1 VFAGCESLENIVIPE
16 GVTSIKY
23 RAFDGCDNL
32 QYAIIPASVTS
43 IEDGAFETGRR
54 DRDLLIYC
62 KEGTCAESYAKEND
76 ISYAYGNTA
85 KKRQTITANDFEK
98 MYGDES
104 FYIQAATDGDG
115 KLTYKV
121 KDESVVT
128 VSADGKVTIKGTGTT
143 DVVITAARTDAY
155 EWASKTIHI
164 SVRGEKDRRMQS
176 LSDLAGRLLEG
187 KGQTDS
193 LSGPDGSIRQSAD
206 TYERITEQLESF
218 YETPQETAG
227 GLEQKVDEL
236 NRRLEEAEAENRRAE
251 SRERMMEQ
259 SYRMAAR
266 YLSPKPEATPGE
278 AEEEEKP
285 EPVPVSR
292 AESGTTSALEQPLAD
307 SAFVA
312 SLVVERNYGFNTA
325 VGSSYRMG
333 MNTIPACI
341 SESQTLEQGG
351 RVKLRLLEPL
361 QAGSVTVPANSL
373 VTGTADIRGERL
385 DILVSSIEYAG
396 NIIPV
401 ELATYD
407 IDGQRGIFVPGSESR
422 TAAKEVL
429 GDVSQ
434 SMGGSIS
441 FAGSAGQQVA
451 MDLTRGVLQGGT
463 RFISQRVKAVK
474 VKLKA
479 GYKVLLVTKKQ

>member
-1 VFAGCESLENIVIPE
+1 MENRKSNMEEEHVPAGEALEGTRPAETAAAPPREKKPEKRLSEEEILRRRKFIVIPVFVLVFLAVLYLIFAPSGDSGETAAGGSGFNVNVPEPTAVQLE
-16 GVTSIKY
+16 GNK
-23 RAFDGCDNL
+23 
-32 QYAIIPASVTS
+32 
-43 IEDGAFETGRR
+43 
-54 DRDLLIYC
+54 
-62 KEGTCAESYAKEND
+62 
-76 ISYAYGNTA
+76 
-85 KKRQTITANDFEK
+85 
-98 MYGDES
+98 
-104 FYIQAATDGDG
+104 
-115 KLTYKV
+115 
-121 KDESVVT
+121 
-128 VSADGKVTIKGTGTT
+128 T
-143 DVVITAARTDAY
+143 DVYERQQARQ
-155 EWASKTIHI
+155 
-164 SVRGEKDRRMQS
+164 EKDGRTLS

-187 KGQTDS
+187 KGQADS
-193 LSGPDGSIRQSAD
+193 VPSPDGNIGQVAD
-206 TYERITEQLESF
+206 TYEKITEQLESF
-218 YETPQETAG
+218 YETPQETTG
-227 GLEQKVDEL
+227 GALEQKVDEL

-259 SYRMAAR
+259 SYRMAAK
-266 YLSPKPEATPGE
+266 YLNPKPETTPDE
-278 AEEEEKP
+278 VVEEEKP

-292 AESGTTSALEQPLAD
+292 VESGTTSALEQPLTD

-312 SLVVERNYGFNTA
+312 SLAVERNYGFNTA

-351 RVKLRLLEPL
+351 RVKLRLLAPL

-401 ELATYD
+401 QLATYD

-434 SMGGSIS
+434 GMGGSIS

-474 VKLKA
+474 VKLKD

>member
-1 VFAGCESLENIVIPE
+1 
-16 GVTSIKY
+16 
-23 RAFDGCDNL
+23 
-32 QYAIIPASVTS
+32 
-43 IEDGAFETGRR
+43 
-54 DRDLLIYC
+54 
-62 KEGTCAESYAKEND
+62 
-76 ISYAYGNTA
+76 
-85 KKRQTITANDFEK
+85 
-98 MYGDES
+98 
-104 FYIQAATDGDG
+104 
-115 KLTYKV
+115 
-121 KDESVVT
+121 
-128 VSADGKVTIKGTGTT
+128 
-143 DVVITAARTDAY
+143 
-155 EWASKTIHI
+155 
-164 SVRGEKDRRMQS
+164 
-176 LSDLAGRLLEG
+176 
-187 KGQTDS
+187 
-193 LSGPDGSIRQSAD
+193 
-206 TYERITEQLESF
+206 
-218 YETPQETAG
+218 
-227 GLEQKVDEL
+227 
-236 NRRLEEAEAENRRAE
+236 
-251 SRERMMEQ
+251 MMEQ

-266 YLSPKPEATPGE
+266 YLTPNPEGSPGE
-278 AEEEEKP
+278 AKEEEKP

-292 AESGTTSALEQPLAD
+292 AESGTTSSLEQPLTD

-312 SLVVERNYGFNTA
+312 SLAVERNYGFNTA

-333 MNTIPACI
+333 TNTIPACI

>member
-1 VFAGCESLENIVIPE
+1 MEEEHVPAGEALEGTRPAETAAAPPREKKPEKRLSEEEILRRRKFIVIPVFVLVFLAVLYLIFAPSGDSGETAAGGSGFNVNVPEPTAVQLE
-16 GVTSIKY
+16 GNK
-23 RAFDGCDNL
+23 
-32 QYAIIPASVTS
+32 
-43 IEDGAFETGRR
+43 
-54 DRDLLIYC
+54 
-62 KEGTCAESYAKEND
+62 
-76 ISYAYGNTA
+76 
-85 KKRQTITANDFEK
+85 
-98 MYGDES
+98 
-104 FYIQAATDGDG
+104 
-115 KLTYKV
+115 
-121 KDESVVT
+121 
-128 VSADGKVTIKGTGTT
+128 T
-143 DVVITAARTDAY
+143 DVYERQQARQ
-155 EWASKTIHI
+155 
-164 SVRGEKDRRMQS
+164 EKDGRTLS

-187 KGQTDS
+187 KGQADS
-193 LSGPDGSIRQSAD
+193 VPSPDGNIGQVAD
-206 TYERITEQLESF
+206 TYEKITEQLESF
-218 YETPQETAG
+218 YETPQETTG
-227 GLEQKVDEL
+227 GALEQKVDEL

-259 SYRMAAR
+259 SYRMAAK
-266 YLSPKPEATPGE
+266 YLNPKPETTPDE
-278 AEEEEKP
+278 VVEEEKP

-292 AESGTTSALEQPLAD
+292 VESGTTSALEQPLTD

-312 SLVVERNYGFNTA
+312 SLAVERNYGFNTA

-351 RVKLRLLEPL
+351 RVKLRLLAPL

-401 ELATYD
+401 QLATYD

-434 SMGGSIS
+434 GMGGSIS

-479 GYKVLLVTKKQ
+479 GYKMLLVTKKQ

>member
-1 VFAGCESLENIVIPE
+1 MEEEHVPAGEAQEGARPAEAGVIPSEGTKPGKRLSEEEILRRRKYIVIPAFVLVFLAVLCLIFAPSGDSGETAAGGSGFNVNVPEPTTVQLE
-16 GVTSIKY
+16 GNK
-23 RAFDGCDNL
+23 
-32 QYAIIPASVTS
+32 
-43 IEDGAFETGRR
+43 
-54 DRDLLIYC
+54 
-62 KEGTCAESYAKEND
+62 
-76 ISYAYGNTA
+76 
-85 KKRQTITANDFEK
+85 
-98 MYGDES
+98 
-104 FYIQAATDGDG
+104 
-115 KLTYKV
+115 
-121 KDESVVT
+121 
-128 VSADGKVTIKGTGTT
+128 T
-143 DVVITAARTDAY
+143 DVYERQQAR
-155 EWASKTIHI
+155 
-164 SVRGEKDRRMQS
+164 REKDRRMQS

-187 KGQTDS
+187 KKGADS
-193 LSGPDGSIRQSAD
+193 IPSPDGSIRQSAD
-206 TYERITEQLESF
+206 TYGQIAGQLESF
-218 YETPQETAG
+218 YETPQATTGA
-227 GLEQKVDEL
+227 LEQKVEEL
-236 NRRLEEAEAENRRAE
+236 SRRLEEAEAENRRTG
-251 SRERMMEQ
+251 SREEMMEQ

-266 YLSPKPEATPGE
+266 YLNPKPETTPDE
-278 AEEEEKP
+278 VEEEKP

-292 AESGTTSALEQPLAD
+292 VETGTTSALEQPLTD

-312 SLVVERNYGFNTA
+312 SLAVERNYGFNTA

-351 RVKLRLLEPL
+351 RVKLRLLAPL

-401 ELATYD
+401 QLATYD
-407 IDGQRGIFVPGSESR
+407 IDGQRGIFVPGSENR

-434 SMGGSIS
+434 GMGGSIS

>member
-1 VFAGCESLENIVIPE
+1 MVFLAVLCLIFAPSGDSGETAAGGSGFNVNVPEPTTVQLE
-16 GVTSIKY
+16 
-23 RAFDGCDNL
+23 
-32 QYAIIPASVTS
+32 
-43 IEDGAFETGRR
+43 
-54 DRDLLIYC
+54 
-62 KEGTCAESYAKEND
+62 
-76 ISYAYGNTA
+76 GN
-85 KKRQTITANDFEK
+85 K
-98 MYGDES
+98 
-104 FYIQAATDGDG
+104 
-115 KLTYKV
+115 
-121 KDESVVT
+121 
-128 VSADGKVTIKGTGTT
+128 T
-143 DVVITAARTDAY
+143 DVYERQQAR
-155 EWASKTIHI
+155 
-164 SVRGEKDRRMQS
+164 REKDRRMQS

-187 KGQTDS
+187 KKGADS
-193 LSGPDGSIRQSAD
+193 IPSPDGSIRQSAD
-206 TYERITEQLESF
+206 TYGQIAGQLESF
-218 YETPQETAG
+218 YETPQATTGA
-227 GLEQKVDEL
+227 LEQKVEEL
-236 NRRLEEAEAENRRAE
+236 SRRLEEAEAENRRTG
-251 SRERMMEQ
+251 SREEMMEQ

-266 YLSPKPEATPGE
+266 YLNPKPETTPDE
-278 AEEEEKP
+278 VEEEKP

-292 AESGTTSALEQPLAD
+292 VETGTTSALEQPLTD

-312 SLVVERNYGFNTA
+312 SLAVERNYGFNTA

-351 RVKLRLLEPL
+351 RVKLRLLAPL

-401 ELATYD
+401 QLATYD

-434 SMGGSIS
+434 GMGGSIS

>member
-1 VFAGCESLENIVIPE
+1 MEEEHVPAGEAQEGTRPAEAGGIPSEGTKPGKRLSEEEILRRRKYIVIPAFVLVFLAVLCLIFAPSGDSGETAAGGSGFNVNVPEPTTVQLE
-16 GVTSIKY
+16 GNK
-23 RAFDGCDNL
+23 
-32 QYAIIPASVTS
+32 
-43 IEDGAFETGRR
+43 
-54 DRDLLIYC
+54 
-62 KEGTCAESYAKEND
+62 
-76 ISYAYGNTA
+76 
-85 KKRQTITANDFEK
+85 
-98 MYGDES
+98 
-104 FYIQAATDGDG
+104 
-115 KLTYKV
+115 
-121 KDESVVT
+121 
-128 VSADGKVTIKGTGTT
+128 T
-143 DVVITAARTDAY
+143 DVYERQQAR
-155 EWASKTIHI
+155 
-164 SVRGEKDRRMQS
+164 REKDRRMQS

-187 KGQTDS
+187 KKGADS
-193 LSGPDGSIRQSAD
+193 IPSPNGSIRQSAD
-206 TYERITEQLESF
+206 TYGQIAGQLESF
-218 YETPQETAG
+218 YETPQATTG
-227 GLEQKVDEL
+227 TLEQKVEEL
-236 NRRLEEAEAENRRAE
+236 SRRLEEAEAENRRAG
-251 SRERMMEQ
+251 SREEMMEQ

-266 YLSPKPEATPGE
+266 YLNPKPEATPDE
-278 AEEEEKP
+278 VEEEKP

-292 AESGTTSALEQPLAD
+292 VETGTTSALEQPLTD

-312 SLVVERNYGFNTA
+312 SLAVERNYGFNTA

-351 RVKLRLLEPL
+351 RVKLRLLAPL

-401 ELATYD
+401 QLATYD

-434 SMGGSIS
+434 GMGGSIS

>member
-1 VFAGCESLENIVIPE
+1 MEEEHVSSGEVLESTRSDETGIIPSEGTKPEKRLSGEEILRRRKYIVIPVFVLVFLAVLYLIFAPS
-16 GVTSIKY
+16 G
-23 RAFDGCDNL
+23 G
-32 QYAIIPASVTS
+32 SV
-43 IEDGAFETGRR
+43 
-54 DRDLLIYC
+54 
-62 KEGTCAESYAKEND
+62 
-76 ISYAYGNTA
+76 NTA
-85 KKRQTITANDFEK
+85 TGSSGFNVNVPDPTVVQLEDSKR
-98 MYGDES
+98 
-104 FYIQAATDGDG
+104 
-115 KLTYKV
+115 
-121 KDESVVT
+121 
-128 VSADGKVTIKGTGTT
+128 
-143 DVVITAARTDAY
+143 DAY
-155 EWASKTIHI
+155 EKLQN
-164 SVRGEKDRRMQS
+164 RQEKDRWTLS

-187 KGQTDS
+187 KGETDS
-193 LSGPDGSIRQSAD
+193 VSNPDGSIGQSAD
-206 TYERITEQLESF
+206 TYGKITEQLESF
-218 YETPQETAG
+218 YETPQETTS

-236 NRRLEEAEAENRRAE
+236 NRRLEEAEAENRRTE

-259 SYRMAAR
+259 SYRMAAK
-266 YLSPKPEATPGE
+266 YLNPKPEAMLGE

-292 AESGTTSALEQPLAD
+292 VESGTTSALEQPMTD

-312 SLVVERNYGFNTA
+312 SLAVERNYGFNTA

-341 SESQTLEQGG
+341 SENQTLEQGG

-361 QAGSVTVPANSL
+361 QAGNVTVPANSL

-401 ELATYD
+401 QLATYD

-422 TAAKEVL
+422 TAAKEVM

>member
-1 VFAGCESLENIVIPE
+1 MENRKSNMEEEHVPAGEALEGTRPAEAAAAPPREKKPEKRLSEEEILRRRKFIVIPVFVLVFLAVLYLIFAPSGDSGETAAGGSGFNVNVPEPTTVQLE
-16 GVTSIKY
+16 GNK
-23 RAFDGCDNL
+23 
-32 QYAIIPASVTS
+32 
-43 IEDGAFETGRR
+43 
-54 DRDLLIYC
+54 
-62 KEGTCAESYAKEND
+62 
-76 ISYAYGNTA
+76 
-85 KKRQTITANDFEK
+85 
-98 MYGDES
+98 
-104 FYIQAATDGDG
+104 
-115 KLTYKV
+115 
-121 KDESVVT
+121 
-128 VSADGKVTIKGTGTT
+128 T
-143 DVVITAARTDAY
+143 DVYERQQARQ
-155 EWASKTIHI
+155 
-164 SVRGEKDRRMQS
+164 EKDGRTLS

-187 KGQTDS
+187 KGQADS
-193 LSGPDGSIRQSAD
+193 VSSPDGNIGQVAD
-206 TYERITEQLESF
+206 TYEKITEQLESF
-218 YETPQETAG
+218 YETPQETTCGA
-227 GLEQKVDEL
+227 LEQKVDEL
-236 NRRLEEAEAENRRAE
+236 NRLLEETEAKNRRAE

-266 YLSPKPEATPGE
+266 YLNPKPEATPDE
-278 AEEEEKP
+278 VMEEEKP

-292 AESGTTSALEQPLAD
+292 VESGTTSALEQPLTD
-307 SAFVA
+307 SALVA
-312 SLVVERNYGFNTA
+312 SLAAERNYGFNTA

-361 QAGSVTVPANSL
+361 RAGSVTVPANSL

-401 ELATYD
+401 QLATYD

-434 SMGGSIS
+434 GMGGSIS

>member
-1 VFAGCESLENIVIPE
+1 MEEEHVPAGEAQEGARPAEAGVIPSEGTKPGKRLSEEEILRRRKYIVIPAFVLVFLAVLCLIFAPSGDSGETAAGGSGFNVNVPEPTTVQLE
-16 GVTSIKY
+16 GNK
-23 RAFDGCDNL
+23 
-32 QYAIIPASVTS
+32 
-43 IEDGAFETGRR
+43 
-54 DRDLLIYC
+54 
-62 KEGTCAESYAKEND
+62 
-76 ISYAYGNTA
+76 
-85 KKRQTITANDFEK
+85 
-98 MYGDES
+98 
-104 FYIQAATDGDG
+104 
-115 KLTYKV
+115 
-121 KDESVVT
+121 
-128 VSADGKVTIKGTGTT
+128 T
-143 DVVITAARTDAY
+143 DVYERQQAR
-155 EWASKTIHI
+155 
-164 SVRGEKDRRMQS
+164 REKDRRMQS

-187 KGQTDS
+187 KKGADS
-193 LSGPDGSIRQSAD
+193 IPSPDGSIRQSAD
-206 TYERITEQLESF
+206 TYGQIAGQLESF
-218 YETPQETAG
+218 YETPQATTGA
-227 GLEQKVDEL
+227 LEQKVEEL
-236 NRRLEEAEAENRRAE
+236 SRRLEEAEAENRRTG
-251 SRERMMEQ
+251 SREEMMEQ

-266 YLSPKPEATPGE
+266 YLNPKPETTPDE
-278 AEEEEKP
+278 VEEEKP

-292 AESGTTSALEQPLAD
+292 VETGTTSALEQPLTD

-312 SLVVERNYGFNTA
+312 SLAVERNYGFNTA

-351 RVKLRLLEPL
+351 RVKLRLLAPL

-373 VTGTADIRGERL
+373 VTGPADIGGERL
-385 DILVSSIEYAG
+385 DILVRSIEYAG

-401 ELATYD
+401 QLATYD

-434 SMGGSIS
+434 GMGGSIS

-479 GYKVLLVTKKQ
+479 GYRVLLVTKKQ

>member
-1 VFAGCESLENIVIPE
+1 
-16 GVTSIKY
+16 
-23 RAFDGCDNL
+23 
-32 QYAIIPASVTS
+32 
-43 IEDGAFETGRR
+43 
-54 DRDLLIYC
+54 
-62 KEGTCAESYAKEND
+62 
-76 ISYAYGNTA
+76 
-85 KKRQTITANDFEK
+85 
-98 MYGDES
+98 M
-104 FYIQAATDGDG
+104 
-115 KLTYKV
+115 
-121 KDESVVT
+121 
-128 VSADGKVTIKGTGTT
+128 
-143 DVVITAARTDAY
+143 
-155 EWASKTIHI
+155 
-164 SVRGEKDRRMQS
+164 
-176 LSDLAGRLLEG
+176 
-187 KGQTDS
+187 
-193 LSGPDGSIRQSAD
+193 
-206 TYERITEQLESF
+206 
-218 YETPQETAG
+218 
-227 GLEQKVDEL
+227 
-236 NRRLEEAEAENRRAE
+236 
-251 SRERMMEQ
+251 
-259 SYRMAAR
+259 
-266 YLSPKPEATPGE
+266 
-278 AEEEEKP
+278 
-285 EPVPVSR
+285 
-292 AESGTTSALEQPLAD
+292 
-307 SAFVA
+307 
-312 SLVVERNYGFNTA
+312 ERNYGFNTA

-341 SESQTLEQGG
+341 SESQILEQGG
-351 RVKLRLLEPL
+351 RVKLRLLESL

-429 GDVSQ
+429 GDMSQ

>member
-1 VFAGCESLENIVIPE
+1 MEEEHVPAGEAQEGTRPAEAGVIPSEGTKPGKRLSEEEILRRRKYIVIPAFVLVFLAVLCLIFAPSGDSGETAAGGSGFNVNVPEPTTVQLE
-16 GVTSIKY
+16 GNK
-23 RAFDGCDNL
+23 
-32 QYAIIPASVTS
+32 
-43 IEDGAFETGRR
+43 
-54 DRDLLIYC
+54 
-62 KEGTCAESYAKEND
+62 
-76 ISYAYGNTA
+76 
-85 KKRQTITANDFEK
+85 
-98 MYGDES
+98 
-104 FYIQAATDGDG
+104 
-115 KLTYKV
+115 
-121 KDESVVT
+121 
-128 VSADGKVTIKGTGTT
+128 T
-143 DVVITAARTDAY
+143 DVYERLQAR
-155 EWASKTIHI
+155 
-164 SVRGEKDRRMQS
+164 REKDRRMQS

-187 KGQTDS
+187 KKGADS
-193 LSGPDGSIRQSAD
+193 IPSPNGSIRQSAD
-206 TYERITEQLESF
+206 TYGQIAGQLESF
-218 YETPQETAG
+218 YETPQATTGA
-227 GLEQKVDEL
+227 LEQKVEEL
-236 NRRLEEAEAENRRAE
+236 SRRLEEAEAENRRTG
-251 SRERMMEQ
+251 SREEMMEQ

-266 YLSPKPEATPGE
+266 YLNPKPEATPDE
-278 AEEEEKP
+278 VEEEKP

-292 AESGTTSALEQPLAD
+292 VETGTTSALEQPLTD

-312 SLVVERNYGFNTA
+312 SLAVERNYGFNTA

-351 RVKLRLLEPL
+351 RVKLRLLAPL

-401 ELATYD
+401 QLATYD

-434 SMGGSIS
+434 GMGGSIS

>member
-1 VFAGCESLENIVIPE
+1 MAGSSGFNVNVPEPTTVQLE
-16 GVTSIKY
+16 
-23 RAFDGCDNL
+23 
-32 QYAIIPASVTS
+32 
-43 IEDGAFETGRR
+43 
-54 DRDLLIYC
+54 
-62 KEGTCAESYAKEND
+62 
-76 ISYAYGNTA
+76 GN
-85 KKRQTITANDFEK
+85 K
-98 MYGDES
+98 
-104 FYIQAATDGDG
+104 
-115 KLTYKV
+115 
-121 KDESVVT
+121 
-128 VSADGKVTIKGTGTT
+128 T
-143 DVVITAARTDAY
+143 DVY
-155 EWASKTIHI
+155 ERQQ
-164 SVRGEKDRRMQS
+164 VRREKDRRMQS

-193 LSGPDGSIRQSAD
+193 VTAPNGSIRQSAD
-206 TYERITEQLESF
+206 TYEKITEQLESF

-236 NRRLEEAEAENRRAE
+236 NRRLEEAENRRAE

-266 YLSPKPEATPGE
+266 YLTPNPEGSPGE
-278 AEEEEKP
+278 AKEEEKP

-292 AESGTTSALEQPLAD
+292 AESGTTSALEQPLTD

-312 SLVVERNYGFNTA
+312 SLAVERNYGFNTA

-429 GDVSQ
+429 GDVNQ

>member
-1 VFAGCESLENIVIPE
+1 MRRRKYIVIPVFVLVFLAVLCLIFTPSGSSGETVE
-16 GVTSIKY
+16 GGSEFNVNVPDPT
-23 RAFDGCDNL
+23 AVQL
-32 QYAIIPASVTS
+32 
-43 IEDGAFETGRR
+43 E
-54 DRDLLIYC
+54 
-62 KEGTCAESYAKEND
+62 ES
-76 ISYAYGNTA
+76 
-85 KKRQTITANDFEK
+85 KR
-98 MYGDES
+98 
-104 FYIQAATDGDG
+104 
-115 KLTYKV
+115 
-121 KDESVVT
+121 
-128 VSADGKVTIKGTGTT
+128 
-143 DVVITAARTDAY
+143 DAY
-155 EWASKTIHI
+155 EKQQA
-164 SVRGEKDRRMQS
+164 RQEKDRRMLS

-193 LSGPDGSIRQSAD
+193 VSDPNGSIRQSAD
-206 TYERITEQLESF
+206 TYESITKQLESF
-218 YETPQETAG
+218 YEMPQERAG
-227 GLEQKVDEL
+227 SLEEKVDEL
-236 NRRLEEAEAENRRAE
+236 SLRLEEAEAENRRAE

-259 SYRMAAR
+259 SYRMAAK
-266 YLSPKPEATPGE
+266 YLNTQPETTSSKT
-278 AEEEEKP
+278 EEENP

-292 AESGTTSALEQPLAD
+292 VETGTTSALEQPVTD

-312 SLVVERNYGFNTA
+312 SLAVERNYGFNTA
-325 VGSSYRMG
+325 VGSGYRMG

-341 SESQTLEQGG
+341 SESQTIEQGG

-361 QAGSVTVPANSL
+361 QAGNVTVPANSL

-401 ELATYD
+401 QLATYD

-422 TAAKEVL
+422 TAVKEVA

-463 RFISQRVKAVK
+463 RFISQRVKAVR

>member
-1 VFAGCESLENIVIPE
+1 MEEEHVPAGEAQEGARPAEAGVIPSEGTKPGKRLSEEEILRRRKYIVIPAFVLVFLAVLCLIFAPSGDSGETAAGGSVFNVNVPEPTTVQLE
-16 GVTSIKY
+16 GNK
-23 RAFDGCDNL
+23 
-32 QYAIIPASVTS
+32 
-43 IEDGAFETGRR
+43 
-54 DRDLLIYC
+54 
-62 KEGTCAESYAKEND
+62 
-76 ISYAYGNTA
+76 
-85 KKRQTITANDFEK
+85 
-98 MYGDES
+98 
-104 FYIQAATDGDG
+104 
-115 KLTYKV
+115 
-121 KDESVVT
+121 
-128 VSADGKVTIKGTGTT
+128 T
-143 DVVITAARTDAY
+143 DVYERQQAR
-155 EWASKTIHI
+155 
-164 SVRGEKDRRMQS
+164 REKDRRMQS

-187 KGQTDS
+187 KKGADS
-193 LSGPDGSIRQSAD
+193 IPSPDGSIRQSAD
-206 TYERITEQLESF
+206 TYGQIAGQLESF
-218 YETPQETAG
+218 YETPQATTGA
-227 GLEQKVDEL
+227 LEQKVEEL
-236 NRRLEEAEAENRRAE
+236 SRRLEEAEAENRRTG
-251 SRERMMEQ
+251 SREEMMEQ

-266 YLSPKPEATPGE
+266 YLNPKPETTPDE
-278 AEEEEKP
+278 VEEEKP

-292 AESGTTSALEQPLAD
+292 VETGTTSALEQPLTD

-312 SLVVERNYGFNTA
+312 SLAVERNYGFNTA

-351 RVKLRLLEPL
+351 RVKLRLLAPL

-401 ELATYD
+401 QLATYD

-434 SMGGSIS
+434 GMGGSIS

>member
-1 VFAGCESLENIVIPE
+1 MEEGHVPAGEAPEGTRPAEAGDIPSKGTKPEKRLSGEEILRRRKYIVIPVFVLVFLAVLYWIFAPSGDNGETVAGGSGFNVNVPDPAAVQLE
-16 GVTSIKY
+16 GNK
-23 RAFDGCDNL
+23 
-32 QYAIIPASVTS
+32 
-43 IEDGAFETGRR
+43 
-54 DRDLLIYC
+54 
-62 KEGTCAESYAKEND
+62 
-76 ISYAYGNTA
+76 
-85 KKRQTITANDFEK
+85 
-98 MYGDES
+98 
-104 FYIQAATDGDG
+104 
-115 KLTYKV
+115 
-121 KDESVVT
+121 
-128 VSADGKVTIKGTGTT
+128 T
-143 DVVITAARTDAY
+143 DVY
-155 EWASKTIHI
+155 ERQQ
-164 SVRGEKDRRMQS
+164 VRREKDRRMQS

-193 LSGPDGSIRQSAD
+193 VSGPDGSIRQSAD

-218 YETPQETAG
+218 YETPQGTADG
-227 GLEQKVDEL
+227 TLKEKVDEL
-236 NRRLEEAEAENRRAE
+236 SLRLEEAEAENRRAE

-266 YLSPKPEATPGE
+266 YLTPNPEGSPGE
-278 AEEEEKP
+278 AKEEEKP

-292 AESGTTSALEQPLAD
+292 AESGTTSALEQPLTD

-312 SLVVERNYGFNTA
+312 SLAVERNYGFNTA

-341 SESQTLEQGG
+341 SENQTLEQGG

-361 QAGSVTVPANSL
+361 QAGSVTILANSL

>member
-1 VFAGCESLENIVIPE
+1 MNVPEPTAVQLE
-16 GVTSIKY
+16 
-23 RAFDGCDNL
+23 
-32 QYAIIPASVTS
+32 
-43 IEDGAFETGRR
+43 
-54 DRDLLIYC
+54 
-62 KEGTCAESYAKEND
+62 
-76 ISYAYGNTA
+76 GN
-85 KKRQTITANDFEK
+85 K
-98 MYGDES
+98 
-104 FYIQAATDGDG
+104 
-115 KLTYKV
+115 
-121 KDESVVT
+121 
-128 VSADGKVTIKGTGTT
+128 T
-143 DVVITAARTDAY
+143 DVY
-155 EWASKTIHI
+155 ERQQ
-164 SVRGEKDRRMQS
+164 VRREKDRRMQS

-193 LSGPDGSIRQSAD
+193 VSGPDGSIRQSAD

-236 NRRLEEAEAENRRAE
+236 NRRLEEAENRRAE

-266 YLSPKPEATPGE
+266 YLNPKPETTPGE
-278 AEEEEKP
+278 TEEEEKP

-292 AESGTTSALEQPLAD
+292 AESGTTSSLEQPLTD

-312 SLVVERNYGFNTA
+312 SLAVERNYGFNTA

-333 MNTIPACI
+333 TNTIPACI

-361 QAGSVTVPANSL
+361 QAGSATVPANSL

-434 SMGGSIS
+434 GIGGSIS

-474 VKLKA
+474 VK
-479 GYKVLLVTKKQ
+479 

>member
-1 VFAGCESLENIVIPE
+1 MEEEHVPAGEAQEGARPAEAGVIPSEGTKPGKRLSEEEILRRRKYIVIPAFVLVFLAVLCLIFAPSGDSGETAAGGSGFNVNVPEPTTVQLE
-16 GVTSIKY
+16 GNK
-23 RAFDGCDNL
+23 
-32 QYAIIPASVTS
+32 
-43 IEDGAFETGRR
+43 
-54 DRDLLIYC
+54 
-62 KEGTCAESYAKEND
+62 
-76 ISYAYGNTA
+76 
-85 KKRQTITANDFEK
+85 
-98 MYGDES
+98 
-104 FYIQAATDGDG
+104 
-115 KLTYKV
+115 
-121 KDESVVT
+121 
-128 VSADGKVTIKGTGTT
+128 T
-143 DVVITAARTDAY
+143 DVYERQQAR
-155 EWASKTIHI
+155 
-164 SVRGEKDRRMQS
+164 REKDRRMQS

-187 KGQTDS
+187 KKGADS
-193 LSGPDGSIRQSAD
+193 IPSPDGSIRQSAD
-206 TYERITEQLESF
+206 TYGQIAGQLESF
-218 YETPQETAG
+218 YETPQATTGA
-227 GLEQKVDEL
+227 LEQKVEEL
-236 NRRLEEAEAENRRAE
+236 SRRLEEAEAENRRTG
-251 SRERMMEQ
+251 SREEMMEQ

-266 YLSPKPEATPGE
+266 YLNPKPETTPDE
-278 AEEEEKP
+278 VEEEKP

-292 AESGTTSALEQPLAD
+292 VETGTTSALEQPLTD

-312 SLVVERNYGFNTA
+312 SLAVERNYGFNTA

-351 RVKLRLLEPL
+351 RVKLRLLAPL

-401 ELATYD
+401 QLATYD

>member
-1 VFAGCESLENIVIPE
+1 MAGGSGFNVNVPDPAAVQLE
-16 GVTSIKY
+16 
-23 RAFDGCDNL
+23 
-32 QYAIIPASVTS
+32 
-43 IEDGAFETGRR
+43 
-54 DRDLLIYC
+54 
-62 KEGTCAESYAKEND
+62 EN
-76 ISYAYGNTA
+76 
-85 KKRQTITANDFEK
+85 K
-98 MYGDES
+98 
-104 FYIQAATDGDG
+104 
-115 KLTYKV
+115 
-121 KDESVVT
+121 
-128 VSADGKVTIKGTGTT
+128 T
-143 DVVITAARTDAY
+143 DVYERQQAR
-155 EWASKTIHI
+155 
-164 SVRGEKDRRMQS
+164 REKDRRMQS

-187 KGQTDS
+187 KGQTDGV
-193 LSGPDGSIRQSAD
+193 SGPDGSIRQSAD
-206 TYERITEQLESF
+206 TYERITEQLETF

-266 YLSPKPEATPGE
+266 YLTPNPEGSPGE
-278 AEEEEKP
+278 AKEEEKP

-307 SAFVA
+307 SAFVT

-341 SESQTLEQGG
+341 SENQTLEQGG

-361 QAGSVTVPANSL
+361 QAGSVTIPANSL

>member
-1 VFAGCESLENIVIPE
+1 MEEEHVPAGEAPEGTRPAEAGVIPSERIKPGKRLSEEEILRRRKYIVIPAFVLVFLVVLYLIFAPSGDSGETAAGGSGFNVNVPEPTTVQLE
-16 GVTSIKY
+16 GNK
-23 RAFDGCDNL
+23 
-32 QYAIIPASVTS
+32 
-43 IEDGAFETGRR
+43 
-54 DRDLLIYC
+54 
-62 KEGTCAESYAKEND
+62 
-76 ISYAYGNTA
+76 
-85 KKRQTITANDFEK
+85 
-98 MYGDES
+98 
-104 FYIQAATDGDG
+104 
-115 KLTYKV
+115 
-121 KDESVVT
+121 
-128 VSADGKVTIKGTGTT
+128 T
-143 DVVITAARTDAY
+143 DVYERQQAR
-155 EWASKTIHI
+155 
-164 SVRGEKDRRMQS
+164 REKDRRMQS

-187 KGQTDS
+187 KKGADS
-193 LSGPDGSIRQSAD
+193 IPSPDGSIRQSAD
-206 TYERITEQLESF
+206 TYGQIAGQLESF
-218 YETPQETAG
+218 YETPQATTG
-227 GLEQKVDEL
+227 TLEQKVEEL
-236 NRRLEEAEAENRRAE
+236 SRRLEEAEAENRRTG
-251 SRERMMEQ
+251 SREEMMEQ

-266 YLSPKPEATPGE
+266 YLNPKPETTPDE
-278 AEEEEKP
+278 VEEEKP

-292 AESGTTSALEQPLAD
+292 VETGTTSALEQPLTD
-307 SAFVA
+307 SALVA
-312 SLVVERNYGFNTA
+312 SLAAERNYGFNTA

-341 SESQTLEQGG
+341 SESQTLEQRG
-351 RVKLRLLEPL
+351 RVKLRLLAPL

-401 ELATYD
+401 QLATYD

-422 TAAKEVL
+422 TAAKEVM

-479 GYKVLLVTKKQ
+479 GYKVLLVTKKR

>member
-1 VFAGCESLENIVIPE
+1 MENRKSNMEEEHVPAGEAPEGTRPAEAGVIPSEGTKPRKRLSEEEILRRRKYIVIPAFVLVFLAVLCLIFAPSGDSGETAAGGSGFNVNVPEPTTVQLE
-16 GVTSIKY
+16 GNK
-23 RAFDGCDNL
+23 
-32 QYAIIPASVTS
+32 
-43 IEDGAFETGRR
+43 
-54 DRDLLIYC
+54 
-62 KEGTCAESYAKEND
+62 
-76 ISYAYGNTA
+76 
-85 KKRQTITANDFEK
+85 
-98 MYGDES
+98 
-104 FYIQAATDGDG
+104 
-115 KLTYKV
+115 
-121 KDESVVT
+121 
-128 VSADGKVTIKGTGTT
+128 T
-143 DVVITAARTDAY
+143 DVYERQQARQ
-155 EWASKTIHI
+155 
-164 SVRGEKDRRMQS
+164 EKDRRMQS

-187 KGQTDS
+187 KKGADS
-193 LSGPDGSIRQSAD
+193 IPSPDGSIRQSAD
-206 TYERITEQLESF
+206 TYEQIAGQLESF
-218 YETPQETAG
+218 YETPQATTG
-227 GLEQKVDEL
+227 TLEQKVEEL
-236 NRRLEEAEAENRRAE
+236 SRRLEEAEAENRRTG
-251 SRERMMEQ
+251 SREEMMEQ

-266 YLSPKPEATPGE
+266 YLNPKPETTPDE
-278 AEEEEKP
+278 VEEEKP

-292 AESGTTSALEQPLAD
+292 VETGTTSALEQPLTD

-312 SLVVERNYGFNTA
+312 SLAAERNYGFNTA

-351 RVKLRLLEPL
+351 RVKLRLLAPL

-401 ELATYD
+401 QLATYD

-434 SMGGSIS
+434 GMGGSIS

>member
-1 VFAGCESLENIVIPE
+1 MENRKSNMEEEHVPAGEAPEGTRPAEAGVIPSERIKPGKRLSEEEILRRRKYIVIPAFVLVFLVVLYLIFAPSGDSGETAAGGSGFNVNVPEPTTVQLE
-16 GVTSIKY
+16 GNK
-23 RAFDGCDNL
+23 
-32 QYAIIPASVTS
+32 
-43 IEDGAFETGRR
+43 
-54 DRDLLIYC
+54 
-62 KEGTCAESYAKEND
+62 
-76 ISYAYGNTA
+76 
-85 KKRQTITANDFEK
+85 
-98 MYGDES
+98 
-104 FYIQAATDGDG
+104 
-115 KLTYKV
+115 
-121 KDESVVT
+121 
-128 VSADGKVTIKGTGTT
+128 T
-143 DVVITAARTDAY
+143 DVYERQQAR
-155 EWASKTIHI
+155 
-164 SVRGEKDRRMQS
+164 REKDRRMQS

-187 KGQTDS
+187 KKGADS
-193 LSGPDGSIRQSAD
+193 IPSPDGSIRQSAD
-206 TYERITEQLESF
+206 TYGQIAGQLESF
-218 YETPQETAG
+218 YETPQATTG
-227 GLEQKVDEL
+227 TLEQKVEEL
-236 NRRLEEAEAENRRAE
+236 SRRLEEAEAENRRTG
-251 SRERMMEQ
+251 SREEMMEQ

-266 YLSPKPEATPGE
+266 YLNPKPETTPDE
-278 AEEEEKP
+278 VEEEKP

-292 AESGTTSALEQPLAD
+292 VETGTTSALEQPLTD
-307 SAFVA
+307 SALVA
-312 SLVVERNYGFNTA
+312 SLAAERNYGFNTA

-341 SESQTLEQGG
+341 SESQTLEQRG
-351 RVKLRLLEPL
+351 RVKLRLLAPL

-401 ELATYD
+401 QLATYD

-422 TAAKEVL
+422 TAAKEVM

>member
-1 VFAGCESLENIVIPE
+1 MEEEHVPTGEGPEGTRPAEAATVPSREKKPEKRLSEEEILRRRKYIVIPVFVLVFLAVLYLIFAPSGDSGETAAGGSGFNVNVPEPTTVQLE
-16 GVTSIKY
+16 GNK
-23 RAFDGCDNL
+23 
-32 QYAIIPASVTS
+32 
-43 IEDGAFETGRR
+43 
-54 DRDLLIYC
+54 
-62 KEGTCAESYAKEND
+62 
-76 ISYAYGNTA
+76 
-85 KKRQTITANDFEK
+85 
-98 MYGDES
+98 
-104 FYIQAATDGDG
+104 
-115 KLTYKV
+115 
-121 KDESVVT
+121 
-128 VSADGKVTIKGTGTT
+128 T
-143 DVVITAARTDAY
+143 DVYERQQAR
-155 EWASKTIHI
+155 
-164 SVRGEKDRRMQS
+164 REKDRRMQS

-187 KGQTDS
+187 KKGADS
-193 LSGPDGSIRQSAD
+193 IPSPNGSIRQSAD
-206 TYERITEQLESF
+206 TYGQIAGQLESF
-218 YETPQETAG
+218 YETPQATTG
-227 GLEQKVDEL
+227 TLEQKVEEL
-236 NRRLEEAEAENRRAE
+236 SRRLEEAEAENRRTG
-251 SRERMMEQ
+251 SREEMMEQ

-266 YLSPKPEATPGE
+266 YLNPKPEATPDE
-278 AEEEEKP
+278 VEEEKP

-292 AESGTTSALEQPLAD
+292 VETGTTSALEQPLTD

-312 SLVVERNYGFNTA
+312 SLAVERNYGFNTA

-351 RVKLRLLEPL
+351 RVKLRLLAPL

-401 ELATYD
+401 QLATYD

-422 TAAKEVL
+422 TASKEVL

-434 SMGGSIS
+434 GMGGSIS

>member
-1 VFAGCESLENIVIPE
+1 MENRKSNMEEEHVPAGEAPEGTRPAEAGVIPSEGTKPGKRLSEEEILRRRKYIVIPAFVLVFLAVLCLIFAPSGDSGETAAGGSGFNVNVPEPTTVQLE
-16 GVTSIKY
+16 GNK
-23 RAFDGCDNL
+23 
-32 QYAIIPASVTS
+32 
-43 IEDGAFETGRR
+43 
-54 DRDLLIYC
+54 
-62 KEGTCAESYAKEND
+62 
-76 ISYAYGNTA
+76 
-85 KKRQTITANDFEK
+85 
-98 MYGDES
+98 
-104 FYIQAATDGDG
+104 
-115 KLTYKV
+115 
-121 KDESVVT
+121 
-128 VSADGKVTIKGTGTT
+128 T
-143 DVVITAARTDAY
+143 DVYERQQAR
-155 EWASKTIHI
+155 
-164 SVRGEKDRRMQS
+164 REKDRRMQS

-187 KGQTDS
+187 KKGADS
-193 LSGPDGSIRQSAD
+193 IPSPNGSIRQSAD
-206 TYERITEQLESF
+206 TYGQIAGQLESF
-218 YETPQETAG
+218 YETPQATTG
-227 GLEQKVDEL
+227 TLEQKVEEL
-236 NRRLEEAEAENRRAE
+236 SRRLEEAEAENRRTG
-251 SRERMMEQ
+251 SREEMMEQ

-266 YLSPKPEATPGE
+266 YLNPKPEATPDE
-278 AEEEEKP
+278 VEEEKP

-292 AESGTTSALEQPLAD
+292 VETGTTSALEQPLTD

-312 SLVVERNYGFNTA
+312 SLAVERNYGFNTA

-351 RVKLRLLEPL
+351 RVKLRLLAPL
-361 QAGSVTVPANSL
+361 QAGSVTVPANSQ
-373 VTGTADIRGERL
+373 VTGTANIRGERL

-401 ELATYD
+401 QLATYD

-434 SMGGSIS
+434 GMGGSIS

>member
-1 VFAGCESLENIVIPE
+1 MEEGHVPAGEAPEGTRPAEAGDIPSKGTKPEKRLSGEEILRRRKYIVIPVFVLVFLAVLYWIFAPSGDNGETVAGGSGFNVNVPDPAAVQLE
-16 GVTSIKY
+16 GNK
-23 RAFDGCDNL
+23 
-32 QYAIIPASVTS
+32 
-43 IEDGAFETGRR
+43 
-54 DRDLLIYC
+54 
-62 KEGTCAESYAKEND
+62 
-76 ISYAYGNTA
+76 
-85 KKRQTITANDFEK
+85 
-98 MYGDES
+98 
-104 FYIQAATDGDG
+104 
-115 KLTYKV
+115 
-121 KDESVVT
+121 
-128 VSADGKVTIKGTGTT
+128 T
-143 DVVITAARTDAY
+143 DVY
-155 EWASKTIHI
+155 ERQQ
-164 SVRGEKDRRMQS
+164 VRREKDRRMQS

-193 LSGPDGSIRQSAD
+193 VSGPDGSIRQSAD

-218 YETPQETAG
+218 YETPQGTADG
-227 GLEQKVDEL
+227 TLKEKVDEL
-236 NRRLEEAEAENRRAE
+236 SLRLEEAEAENRRAE

-266 YLSPKPEATPGE
+266 YLTPNPEGSPGE
-278 AEEEEKP
+278 AKEEEKP

-292 AESGTTSALEQPLAD
+292 AESGTTSALEQPLTD

-312 SLVVERNYGFNTA
+312 SLAVERNYGFNTA

-341 SESQTLEQGG
+341 SENQTLEQGG

-361 QAGSVTVPANSL
+361 QAGSVTIPANSL

>member
-1 VFAGCESLENIVIPE
+1 MEEEHVPAGEAQEGTRPAEAGVIPSEGTKPGKRLSEEEILRRRKYIVIPAFVLVFLAVLCLIFAPSGDSGETAAGGSGFNVNVPEPTTVQLE
-16 GVTSIKY
+16 GNK
-23 RAFDGCDNL
+23 
-32 QYAIIPASVTS
+32 
-43 IEDGAFETGRR
+43 
-54 DRDLLIYC
+54 
-62 KEGTCAESYAKEND
+62 
-76 ISYAYGNTA
+76 
-85 KKRQTITANDFEK
+85 
-98 MYGDES
+98 
-104 FYIQAATDGDG
+104 
-115 KLTYKV
+115 
-121 KDESVVT
+121 
-128 VSADGKVTIKGTGTT
+128 T
-143 DVVITAARTDAY
+143 DVYERQQAR
-155 EWASKTIHI
+155 
-164 SVRGEKDRRMQS
+164 REKDRRMQS

-187 KGQTDS
+187 KKGADS
-193 LSGPDGSIRQSAD
+193 IPSPDGSIRQSAD
-206 TYERITEQLESF
+206 TYEQIAGQLESF
-218 YETPQETAG
+218 YETPQATTGA
-227 GLEQKVDEL
+227 LEQKVEEL
-236 NRRLEEAEAENRRAE
+236 SRRLEEAEAENRRTG
-251 SRERMMEQ
+251 SREEMMEQ

-266 YLSPKPEATPGE
+266 YLNPKPETTPDE
-278 AEEEEKP
+278 EEEEKP
-285 EPVPVSR
+285 EPFPVSR
-292 AESGTTSALEQPLAD
+292 VETGTTSALEQPLTD

-312 SLVVERNYGFNTA
+312 SLAVERNYGFNTA

-351 RVKLRLLEPL
+351 QVKLRLLAPL

-401 ELATYD
+401 QLATYD

-434 SMGGSIS
+434 GMGGSIS

>member
-1 VFAGCESLENIVIPE
+1 MEEEHVPAGEAQEGARPAEAGVIPSEGTKPGKRLSEEEILRRRKYIVIPAFVLVFLAVLCLIFAPSGDSGETAAGGSGFNVNVPEPTTVQLE
-16 GVTSIKY
+16 GNK
-23 RAFDGCDNL
+23 
-32 QYAIIPASVTS
+32 
-43 IEDGAFETGRR
+43 
-54 DRDLLIYC
+54 
-62 KEGTCAESYAKEND
+62 
-76 ISYAYGNTA
+76 
-85 KKRQTITANDFEK
+85 
-98 MYGDES
+98 
-104 FYIQAATDGDG
+104 
-115 KLTYKV
+115 
-121 KDESVVT
+121 
-128 VSADGKVTIKGTGTT
+128 T
-143 DVVITAARTDAY
+143 DVYERQQAR
-155 EWASKTIHI
+155 
-164 SVRGEKDRRMQS
+164 REKDRRMQS

-187 KGQTDS
+187 KKGADS
-193 LSGPDGSIRQSAD
+193 IPSPDGSIRQSAD
-206 TYERITEQLESF
+206 TYGQIAGQLESF
-218 YETPQETAG
+218 YETPQATTGA
-227 GLEQKVDEL
+227 LEQKVEEL
-236 NRRLEEAEAENRRAE
+236 SRLLEEAEAENRRTG
-251 SRERMMEQ
+251 SREEMMEQ

-266 YLSPKPEATPGE
+266 YLNPKPETTPDE
-278 AEEEEKP
+278 VEEEKP

-292 AESGTTSALEQPLAD
+292 VETGTTSALEQPLTD

-312 SLVVERNYGFNTA
+312 SLAVERNYGFNTA

-351 RVKLRLLEPL
+351 RVKLRLLAPL

-401 ELATYD
+401 QLATYD

-434 SMGGSIS
+434 GMGGSIS

>member
-1 VFAGCESLENIVIPE
+1 MEEEHVPAGEAQEGARPAEAGVIPSEGTKPGKRLSEEEILRRRKYIVIPAFVLVFLAVLCLIFAPSGDSGETAAGGSGFNVNVPEPTTVQLE
-16 GVTSIKY
+16 GNK
-23 RAFDGCDNL
+23 
-32 QYAIIPASVTS
+32 
-43 IEDGAFETGRR
+43 
-54 DRDLLIYC
+54 
-62 KEGTCAESYAKEND
+62 
-76 ISYAYGNTA
+76 
-85 KKRQTITANDFEK
+85 
-98 MYGDES
+98 
-104 FYIQAATDGDG
+104 
-115 KLTYKV
+115 
-121 KDESVVT
+121 
-128 VSADGKVTIKGTGTT
+128 T
-143 DVVITAARTDAY
+143 DVYERQQAR
-155 EWASKTIHI
+155 
-164 SVRGEKDRRMQS
+164 REKDRRMQS

-187 KGQTDS
+187 KKGADS
-193 LSGPDGSIRQSAD
+193 IPSPDGSIRQSAD
-206 TYERITEQLESF
+206 TYGQIAGQLENF
-218 YETPQETAG
+218 YETPQATTGA
-227 GLEQKVDEL
+227 LEQKVEEL
-236 NRRLEEAEAENRRAE
+236 SRRLEEAEAENRRTG
-251 SRERMMEQ
+251 SREEMMEQ

-266 YLSPKPEATPGE
+266 YLNPKPETTPDE
-278 AEEEEKP
+278 VEEEKP

-292 AESGTTSALEQPLAD
+292 VETGTTSALEQPLTD

-312 SLVVERNYGFNTA
+312 SLAVERNYGFNTA

-351 RVKLRLLEPL
+351 RVKLRLLAPL

-401 ELATYD
+401 QLATYD

-434 SMGGSIS
+434 GMGGSIS